1 MKELIKLDAKGTK
14 VYVCDKPL
22 TKYHGNMYQA
32 SNLNQLVDYFL
43 KTYPEFVYR
52 QGREHKEF
60 AWFELE
66 AKKLRFG
73 NLDKDVIKFA
83 FKVLKFEEYKEA
95 KDKAEKRK
103 ALMSEIDSKY
113 IDTSFFS
120 STTTV
125 KLEGIL
131 K

>member
-1 MKELIKLDAKGTK
+1 MNELIKVCAKGTK
-14 VYVCDKPL
+14 VYVCDKL
-22 TKYHGNMYQA
+22 MTKYHGTMYQA
-32 SNLNQLVDYFL
+32 SNLNQIVDYVL
-43 KTYPEFVYR
+43 KSYPEFIYR
-52 QGREHKEF
+52 QGRELKEF
-60 AWFELE
+60 AWFEIE

-73 NLDKDVIKFA
+73 CIDKDIVKFA
-83 FKVLKFEEYKEA
+83 FKVLKFEEYREA

-120 STTTV
+120 SSTFAN
-125 KLEGIL
+125 LEDIL